1 MEPHR
6 QWHFRRTCQY
16 QLINHQTLD
25 YRLHFITDWENL
37 CQETID
43 VSMIIN
49 RCLLKFCL
57 HKNQHTMFTT
67 CIWNMYRYLSVTI
80 PIAHL

>member
-16 QLINHQTLD
+16 QLINHQKLD

-49 RCLLKFCL
+49 SMLQSLF
-57 HKNQHTMFTT
+57 
-67 CIWNMYRYLSVTI
+67 
-80 PIAHL
+80 A